1 MIAIRPAKDVGC
13 SSDGG
18 VGIGE
23 LEKISKIFDVFWRYS
38 GCANGVDV
46 RDKGKRD

>member
-23 LEKISKIFDVFWRYS
+23 LEKISKIFDVFWRQQLKDS
-38 GCANGVDV
+38 LTDLT
-46 RDKGKRD
+46 